1 MQHLLTQ
8 ICGQFPTVRP
18 ASREQAEHWQ
28 WSAEKGVI
36 VWCSVDHCGN
46 EWLQMTQLLFDVS
59 QVTQNEPPLGC
70 MWHYVQPVKVRFL
83 KNSRFLPE
91 GLQCKVPT
99 WKSQPVSCWHLLT
112 VQLFHLPMSP
122 GRLCHQPRHPQRG
135 APLNLESWDSLHD
148 RSKQYLKKKLIT
160 VSQRILTSLTD
171 WHRRPPLKRLGPQ
184 TFEDTQVLKEFS
196 QAFPTY
202 IPFTDPFRGLSTTV
216 DPTVRNHGSD
226 VVLLRIPGSPSL
238 VAEITQILQQ
248 TLPLLWSLG
257 SAASALQQFG
267 ACDVKEITFN

>member
-1 MQHLLTQ
+1 M
-8 ICGQFPTVRP
+8 FPTVRP

-91 GLQCKVPT
+91 GLQCKVPSI

-112 VQLFHLPMSP
+112 VQLFHPPMSP

-135 APLNLESWDSLHD
+135 APLNLESWDSLHY
-148 RSKQYLKKKLIT
+148 RSKQYLKKKLIIST
-160 VSQRILTSLTD
+160 YLNISHWLASASTSEASGTSDFRRHTSAQRILPS
-171 WHRRPPLKRLGPQ
+171 
-184 TFEDTQVLKEFS
+184 FS
-196 QAFPTY
+196 HLYPVY
-202 IPFTDPFRGLSTTV
+202 
-216 DPTVRNHGSD
+216 
-226 VVLLRIPGSPSL
+226 
-238 VAEITQILQQ
+238 QILSGAFQ
-248 TLPLLWSLG
+248 LL
-257 SAASALQQFG
+257 
-267 ACDVKEITFN
+267 